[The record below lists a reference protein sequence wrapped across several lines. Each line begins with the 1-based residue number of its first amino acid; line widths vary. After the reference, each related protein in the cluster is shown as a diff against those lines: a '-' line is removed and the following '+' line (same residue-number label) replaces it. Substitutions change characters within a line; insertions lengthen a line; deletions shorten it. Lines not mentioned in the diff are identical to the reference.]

1 MAALEGL
8 IKYFF
13 ARDLLNYARLMSIH
27 LAKMNELE
35 HTDPTTWHA
44 LKYGEFVVA
53 KLEIPY
59 TNLITDQSLV
69 QEIKLLKKHGGIVGM
84 TQIEAAL
91 NRMLVITP
99 YLTHLYKMWLHLP
112 LYQIV

>member
-1 MAALEGL
+1 
-8 IKYFF
+8 
-13 ARDLLNYARLMSIH
+13 
-27 LAKMNELE
+27 MNELE